1 MKSLF
6 NRILMCNLRN
16 NIIFFNYQKANNN
29 YVLKKIAKQIET
41 YLSNDNK
48 HSKHVYIVLF
58 NLL

>member
-41 YLSNDNK
+41 FLFNK
-48 HSKHVYIVLF
+48 HSKHVL
-58 NLL
+58 NT